1 MTEAHAQMEDSFRWF
16 VVRTQPNGEFKAL
29 AHILRQGFDAYLPR
43 YLKRRRHA
51 RKTDTV
57 QKPLF
62 PGYLFVGMDL
72 ERARWRA
79 LNSTIGVSELICHS
93 GLPAPVPDEVIDDIR
108 RHEDESGNVLLG
120 ERAGLRK
127 GDKVRIT
134 DGAMADHIG
143 IFEAPSDQH
152 RVFLLLE
159 LLGRQVR
166 VKMPL
171 NVLAPAS

>member
-1 MTEAHAQMEDSFRWF
+1 MTMTNQRWF
-16 VVRTQPNGEFKAL
+16 VVRTHPNGEFKAL
-29 AHILRQGFDAYLPR
+29 AHIMRQGFEGYLPC

-57 QKPLF
+57 QTPLF
-62 PGYLFVGMDL
+62 PGYLFVGMDP

-79 LNSTIGVSELICHS
+79 LNSTVGVSELICHS
-93 GLPAPVPDEVIDDIR
+93 GLPAPLPDNVINDIR
-108 RHEDESGNVLLG
+108 RHEDESGYVVLG

-134 DGAMADHIG
+134 DGAMTDHVG
-143 IFEAPSDQH
+143 IFDAPSDQH

-171 NVLAPAS
+171 TALAPAS

>member
-1 MTEAHAQMEDSFRWF
+1 MIARKRWF
-16 VVRTQPNGEFKAL
+16 VVRTHPNGEFRAL
-29 AHILRQGFDAYLPR
+29 ANILRQGFDVYLPR

-57 QKPLF
+57 QTPLF
-62 PGYLFVGMDL
+62 PGYLFVGMDPDCV
-72 ERARWRA
+72 RWRA

-93 GLPAPVPDEVIDDIR
+93 GQPAPIPDDVIEDIR
-108 RHEDESGNVLLG
+108 RHEDENGYVVLG
-120 ERAGLRK
+120 EHAGLK
-127 GDKVRIT
+127 QGDKVRIT
-134 DGAMADHIG
+134 DGAMTDHIG
-143 IFEAPSDQH
+143 IFDAPSDQH

-171 NVLAPAS
+171 TAIAPAG

>member
-1 MTEAHAQMEDSFRWF
+1 MTVSKRWF
-16 VVRTQPNGEFKAL
+16 VVRTRTNGEFKAL
-29 AHILRQGFDAYLPR
+29 THIMRQGFDGYLPR

-51 RKTDTV
+51 RRTDTV
-57 QKPLF
+57 QSPLF
-62 PGYLFVGMDL
+62 PGYLFVGMDP

-93 GLPAPVPDEVIDDIR
+93 GLPAPIPDDVIEDIK
-108 RHEDESGNVLLG
+108 RHEDERGYVMLG
-120 ERAGLRK
+120 EHAALKR

-134 DGAMADHIG
+134 DGAMTDHVG
-143 IFEAPSDQH
+143 IFDAPSDQH

-171 NVLAPAS
+171 NVMAPAS

>member
-1 MTEAHAQMEDSFRWF
+1 MNSDQRWF

-29 AHILRQGFDAYLPR
+29 AHIMRQGFDAYLPR

-62 PGYLFVGMDL
+62 PGYLFVGMDP
-72 ERARWRA
+72 EHARWRA

-93 GLPAPVPDEVIDDIR
+93 GVPAPVPDQIIGDIR
-108 RHEDESGNVLLG
+108 RHEDESGYVVLG
-120 ERAGLRK
+120 ERAGLK
-127 GDKVRIT
+127 PGDKVRIT
-134 DGAMADHIG
+134 DGTMADQVG
-143 IFEAPSDQH
+143 IFDAPSDQH
-152 RVFLLLE
+152 RAFLLLE

-171 NVLAPAS
+171 TALAPAN

>member
-1 MTEAHAQMEDSFRWF
+1 MTSESKRWF

-29 AHILRQGFDAYLPR
+29 SHILRQGFDGYLPR

-57 QKPLF
+57 QTPLF
-62 PGYLFVGMDL
+62 PGYLFVGMDP

-79 LNSTIGVSELICHS
+79 LNSTVGVSELICQS
-93 GLPAPVPDEVIDDIR
+93 GLPAPLPDDVIDNIR
-108 RHEDESGNVLLG
+108 RHEDERGYVVLG
-120 ERAGLRK
+120 EHTGLKK

-134 DGAMADHIG
+134 DGAMADHVG
-143 IFEAPSDQH
+143 IFDAPSDQH
-152 RVFLLLE
+152 RVFLLLD

-166 VKMPL
+166 VKIPMTA
-171 NVLAPAS
+171 LAPAG

>member
-1 MTEAHAQMEDSFRWF
+1 MNSDQRWF

-29 AHILRQGFDAYLPR
+29 AHIMRQGFDAYLPR

-62 PGYLFVGMDL
+62 PGYLFVGMDP
-72 ERARWRA
+72 EHARWRA

-93 GLPAPVPDEVIDDIR
+93 GVPAPVPDQIIGDIR
-108 RHEDESGNVLLG
+108 RHEDERGYVVLG
-120 ERAGLRK
+120 ERAGLK
-127 GDKVRIT
+127 PGDKVRIT
-134 DGAMADHIG
+134 DGTMADQVG
-143 IFEAPSDQH
+143 IFDAPSDQH
-152 RVFLLLE
+152 RAFLLLE

-171 NVLAPAS
+171 TALAPAN

>member
-1 MTEAHAQMEDSFRWF
+1 MTVSKRWF
-16 VVRTQPNGEFKAL
+16 VVRTRTNGEFKAL
-29 AHILRQGFDAYLPR
+29 THIMRQGFDGYLPR

-51 RKTDTV
+51 RRTDTV
-57 QKPLF
+57 QSPLF
-62 PGYLFVGMDL
+62 PGYLFVGMDP

-93 GLPAPVPDEVIDDIR
+93 GLPAPIPDDVIEDIK
-108 RHEDESGNVLLG
+108 RHEDESGYVILG
-120 ERAGLRK
+120 EHAALKK

-134 DGAMADHIG
+134 DGAMTDHVG
-143 IFEAPSDQH
+143 IFDAPSDQH

-171 NVLAPAS
+171 NALAPAS